1 MKPDV
6 PARPAIR
13 CALLA
18 SLLLVASMGQAAG
31 DDAQDAFVQTQR
43 SGFVLDGQPYRF
55 VGTNMWYAA
64 YLGVAS
70 EYGGDRARLGRELD
84 LLGATGID
92 NIRILGASE
101 RSPLRNSLRPAIS
114 YRGEVENEYLLE
126 GLDYA
131 LAEMAKR
138 HMKAVIFLNNFWE
151 WSGGMV
157 TYLSWVNGGKYV
169 NLGDPAAPWPAF
181 ALFSARFYSNADA
194 VALYDRYVVT
204 LLERRNTVTGR
215 LYRDDPTIMSWQL
228 ANEPRPGDGE
238 VSRAN
243 LPAYYAWIRHTA
255 ALIHEHA
262 PKQLVSLG
270 SEGTM
275 GCLELDKCF
284 LRAHD
289 GTGIDYA
296 TFHMWPKNWGWYDAQ
311 RPQATYATT
320 ERRAEAYIDRHI
332 ELARQLG
339 MPLVLEEFGFE
350 RDQGAVSPEAS
361 TDYRDRFFRLVFD
374 RVESSARTGGPLVG
388 TNFWCWGGYGRA
400 EHADAGWEEGDTD
413 YTGDPPQER
422 QGLNSVFSGDAGTL
436 HLLRAHAD
444 RLAELDGDQR

>member
-1 MKPDV
+1 MSAI
-6 PARPAIR
+6 ARLTF
-13 CALLA
+13 LLA
-18 SLLLVASMGQAAG
+18 LAASSVARAG
-31 DDAQDAFVQTQR
+31 DVADDPFVRVEGMGFVQ
-43 SGFVLDGQPYRF
+43 DGRPYRF

-64 YLGVAS
+64 YLGAPA
-70 EYGGDRARLGRELD
+70 EFGGDRERLGRELD
-84 LLGATGID
+84 LLAATGI
-92 NIRILGASE
+92 NNVRLLGASE
-101 RSPLRNSLRPAIS
+101 RSPLRNSLSPAIS
-114 YRGEVENEYLLE
+114 YRGKVENEYLLE

-131 LAEMAKR
+131 LAEMAER

-181 ALFSARFYSNADA
+181 ALFSAQFYSNADA

-204 LLERRNTVTGR
+204 LLERRNTVNGR
-215 LYRDDPTIMSWQL
+215 LYRADPTIMSWQL
-228 ANEPRPGDGE
+228 ANEPRPGDGA
-238 VSRAN
+238 VSRPN

-262 PKQLVSLG
+262 PRQLISLG

-275 GCLELDKCF
+275 GCLELDECF
-284 LRAHD
+284 LGAHD

-296 TFHMWPKNWGWYDAQ
+296 TFHMWPKNWRWFDAEH
-311 RPQATYATT
+311 PDATYDSTAK
-320 ERRAEAYIDRHI
+320 RADAYISRHVA
-332 ELARQLG
+332 LATKLG

-350 RDQGAVSPEAS
+350 RDRGEVSPDS
-361 TDYRDRFFRLVFD
+361 TADYRDRFFGLVFA
-374 RVESSARTGGPLVG
+374 RVEASVRAGGPLAG

-400 EHADAGWEEGDTD
+400 EHADADWQEGDTD

-422 QGLNSVFSGDAGTL
+422 QGLNSVFSGDESTL
-436 HLLRAHAD
+436 RLLREHAQ
-444 RLAELDGDQR
+444 RLTHIDGDQR